1 MNEAKRQRTEAAEAG
16 ASGTEAAPPPPPHE
30 KEPDKYI
37 SARDAVSLVFVGARD
52 AAADTSSCVSHKPEY
67 THQVFTGES
76 IAMPKAQ
83 RPFTIDV
90 LYAASMLDH
99 FIRCNRPLDGA
110 VEDAMY
116 TLADKFP
123 DALPSE
129 EALYESARSSPTA
142 DTCGPTVS
150 TYTLGTSAGGATFD
164 VRVAALHD
172 NPAASRLCARLQ
184 TVMRWYIDGHSDIDH
199 SEVIDEY
206 RNARIAILI
215 NPILSDAGALASL
228 HVMDPW
234 P

>member
-1 MNEAKRQRTEAAEAG
+1 MNEAKRQRTEAADAG
-16 ASGTEAAPPPPPHE
+16 ASGSEAAPHPPHE
-30 KEPDKYI
+30 REPDEYI

-52 AAADTSSCVSHKPEY
+52 AADDASASHKPEY

-90 LYAASMLDH
+90 LYAASTLDH

-129 EALYESARSSPTA
+129 EALCESARSSPTA

-150 TYTLGTSAGGATFD
+150 TYTLGKSAGGATFD

-215 NPILSDAGALASL
+215 NLFLSDAGALASL